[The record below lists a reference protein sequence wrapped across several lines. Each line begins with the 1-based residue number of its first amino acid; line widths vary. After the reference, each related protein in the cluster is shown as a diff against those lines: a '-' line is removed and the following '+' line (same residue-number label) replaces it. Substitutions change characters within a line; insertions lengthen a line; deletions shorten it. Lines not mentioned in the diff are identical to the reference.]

1 MASRGAEMTWSLMC
15 MTRQKKRG
23 KDEELSQVKGTEAD
37 HCAVHPVD
45 VHESLAKRENIRD
58 LRPYGFRHQCG
69 LQNGVYIP
77 NSEFG
82 TTKMHGWKS
91 SSQQ

>member
-1 MASRGAEMTWSLMC
+1 

-23 KDEELSQVKGTEAD
+23 KDRKKDEDLSQVKGTEAD

-58 LRPYGFRHQCG
+58 LRPYGFGHQCG
-69 LQNGVYIP
+69 LQNGVYIL
-77 NSEFG
+77 NTEFG
-82 TTKMHGWKS
+82 TTKMRRWKS
-91 SSQQ
+91 SSQR